1 VNDIAKLS
9 DDWAK
14 AEVFSGKIVW
24 LFSVIYIAAAIG
36 FWYLGR
42 TEMAKSFTWP
52 LLIAGIFLIAVGA
65 GLFFANKP
73 RIGQFEQEYRQDAGA
88 FVKKEIERT
97 GNSQKQL
104 NLVFRIL
111 PAIVIVAAIV
121 ILCFPNS
128 PNWRAIGVTV
138 MITAAFLMVVDSNTD
153 ARNTIYH
160 SRLIQVKQ

>member
-1 VNDIAKLS
+1 MNDIAKLS

-42 TEMAKSFTWP
+42 TEIAKSFTWP

-73 RIGQFEQEYRQDAGA
+73 RIGQFEQEYRQD
-88 FVKKEIERT
+88 
-97 GNSQKQL
+97 
-104 NLVFRIL
+104 
-111 PAIVIVAAIV
+111 
-121 ILCFPNS
+121 
-128 PNWRAIGVTV
+128 
-138 MITAAFLMVVDSNTD
+138 
-153 ARNTIYH
+153 
-160 SRLIQVKQ
+160 